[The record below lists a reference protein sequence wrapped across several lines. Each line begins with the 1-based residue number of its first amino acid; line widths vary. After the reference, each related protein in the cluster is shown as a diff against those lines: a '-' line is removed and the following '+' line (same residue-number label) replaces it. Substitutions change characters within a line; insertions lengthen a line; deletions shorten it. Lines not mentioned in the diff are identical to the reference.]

1 MARRDGGSRLS
12 HEVLTVIEL
21 IEVSKSFNAGKAN
34 QFIAV
39 DGFSCTIGRGEVTIL
54 KGPSG
59 SGKTTLL
66 TLIGCMARPTSGRIL
81 LHGIGKECLAGCAAG
96 ESVEITSLPERFLT
110 GIRRSAFGFIFQHF
124 NLVRGI
130 SVLENV
136 MLPAYPTGEPLHAV
150 RLRALDLL
158 ETFSI
163 SRHAGARIEQLSGG
177 EMQRVAIARALIN
190 DPVLIIADEPTAHL
204 DSKLSGEFM
213 EIVAGFKA
221 AGKSVLIA
229 SHDPIVYDA
238 ALADLVIEMRDGRLV
253 GGGSRP

>member
-1 MARRDGGSRLS
+1 M
-12 HEVLTVIEL
+12 IEL
-21 IEVSKSFNAGKAN
+21 VEVGKTFNAGKSN
-34 QFIAV
+34 QFVALEGV
-39 DGFSCTIGRGEVTIL
+39 NCRIGRGKVTIL

-66 TLIGCMARPTSGRIL
+66 TLIGCMARPTSGRIF
-81 LHGIGKECLAGCAAG
+81 LHDIGMECLPGSPVA

-110 GIRRSAFGFIFQHF
+110 GIRRSAFGFIFQQF

-130 SVLENV
+130 TVLENV
-136 MLPAYPTGEPLHAV
+136 MLPAYPTGESVV
-150 RLRALDLL
+150 RLRCRAEELL
-158 ETFSI
+158 ETFGI
-163 SRHAGARIEQLSGG
+163 SRHASARIEQLSGG

-190 DPVLIIADEPTAHL
+190 DPVMIIADEPTAHL

-213 EIVAGFKA
+213 ELVAGFKA

-238 ALADLVIEMRDGRLV
+238 ALADAVIEMRDGRMT
-253 GGGSRP
+253 GPGASP